1 MNMTRKLVII
11 GSGPA
16 GLTAAIYAARAGLS
30 PLLFE
35 GQQLGGQPGGQLMT
49 TTEVENFPGFSKGIM
64 GPDLMMEM
72 RAQAVRFGAEIL
84 TEDVETVDFSRRPLT
99 LKNAQR
105 EIQAHAVIVA
115 TGASARILDLPA
127 VKAFWGKGVSACATC
142 DGALPF
148 FRNQPLAV
156 IGGGDSAI
164 EESLFLTRFG
174 SEVHIIH
181 RRDQFRA
188 SRIMSER
195 AQKHPKIK
203 IWWDSV
209 VEDLAGDQALKTVKI
224 RHVKTGQVS
233 DLPCRGLFMGIGH
246 QPNTAF
252 LKGALNADEQ
262 GYIQVRHPTTWTSV
276 EGVFACGD
284 VIDPHYRQA
293 VAAAGTGCIAAL
305 DAERWL
311 AANNLG

>member
-1 MNMTRKLVII
+1 MTHKLVII

-16 GLTAAIYAARAGLS
+16 GLTAAIYAARAGLV

-35 GQQLGGQPGGQLMT
+35 GLQQGGQPGGQLMT

-72 RAQAVRFGAEIL
+72 RAQALRFHSEIL
-84 TEDVETVDFSRRPLT
+84 TEDVESVDFSRRPFV
-99 LKNAQR
+99 LKNRGR
-105 EIQAHAVIVA
+105 EVMAHAVIVA
-115 TGASARILDLPA
+115 TGASARILDIPS
-127 VKAFWGKGVSACATC
+127 VKTFWGKGVSACATC

-148 FRNQPLAV
+148 FRNQPMVV

-188 SRIMSER
+188 SKIMAER

-209 VEDLAGDQALKTVKI
+209 VEELTGEQAMKAIKI
-224 RHVKTGQVS
+224 RNVKTGQIS
-233 DLPCRGLFMGIGH
+233 ELPCRGLFMGIGH

-252 LKGALNADEQ
+252 LKGALKADEQ
-262 GYIQVRHPTTWTSV
+262 GYIEVRHPSTFTSV
-276 EGVFACGD
+276 DGVFACGD

>member
-1 MNMTRKLVII
+1 MTRKLVII